1 MTDRVQMI
9 AVSVSVLL
17 LGVVLELVRRRK
29 LSLADLA
36 GEPVFRF
43 ERARQPAF
51 FDHCQGVFT
60 RHGFAPVTVREPVDQ
75 HVLLSEVA
83 AARGVALLP
92 ATFRSLQR
100 RGVAYRSLLE
110 GDELSIGIG
119 LVLPRDRP
127 ELREL
132 LSAASGRL

>member
-1 MTDRVQMI
+1 
-9 AVSVSVLL
+9 
-17 LGVVLELVRRRK
+17 
-29 LSLADLA
+29 
-36 GEPVFRF
+36 
-43 ERARQPAF
+43 
-51 FDHCQGVFT
+51 
-60 RHGFAPVTVREPVDQ
+60 
-75 HVLLSEVA
+75 
-83 AARGVALLP
+83 VALLP

-100 RGVAYRSLLE
+100 RGVAYRSLVE